1 MTNAEINAKWE
12 RAAKLAEIIVFAW
25 AYDNNKEEAKKA
37 QKELAEWIKTAK
49 AEHCVYNGCYD
60 QYITLQLF

>member
-25 AYDNNKEEAKKA
+25 AYDNNKEAARRA
-37 QKELAEWIKTAK
+37 QKELAEWIKIAR
-49 AEHCVYNGCYD
+49 EEGLVYNGCYD
-60 QYITLQLF
+60 EYITMHI